1 MFVLNA
7 TFFEAKMIKKT
18 LLTFVL
24 IVLFSLNLLADNHKE
39 DHNSDAISGVLR
51 TPDSRFENLID
62 YPFEP
67 NYMIIDGLR
76 IHYLDEGPK
85 DADPIILF
93 HGEPTWSYLF
103 RKMIPVLTE
112 AGHRVIVPDMV
123 GFGKSDKF
131 ISKHDYSYKHHID
144 VMKELV
150 IRLDLKEATHFGQD
164 WGGMVGLRVVAELPD
179 RFARVVVSNTG
190 MVARDGFRGWLF
202 ENLVKIVVW
211 WHGPI
216 TFEELKAASNETLAI
231 ENPTPSQVPP
241 MFSKWIAY
249 SYYAEDMDIVG
260 IIENFGR
267 IDLTDEEVRAYEAPY
282 PTGEYK
288 AGAHVW
294 PYLIPTQ
301 LSENEEYWVNVYE
314 KWDKPFLVAF
324 GGEERVTI
332 RMKDVFLNRIPNP
345 TVVTLEGAGHFV
357 QEEVGPELADLIDD
371 FISGKPVRGFS
382 RKR

>member
-1 MFVLNA
+1 MKYLVIFSLMA
-7 TFFEAKMIKKT
+7 
-18 LLTFVL
+18 
-24 IVLFSLNLLADNHKE
+24 LFSPMSIEADE
-39 DHNSDAISGVLR
+39 VSPGVLR
-51 TPDSRFENLID
+51 TPDDRFENLQD

-67 NYMIIDGLR
+67 HYMEIEDLR

-103 RKMIPVLTE
+103 RKMIPVFTA

-123 GFGKSDKF
+123 GFGKSDKL
-131 ISKHDYSYKHHID
+131 ISKHDYSYKHHVD

-164 WGGMVGLRVVAELPD
+164 WGGLVGLRVVAELPD

-190 MVARDGFRGWLF
+190 MVARGGFSAWLAQNF
-202 ENLVKIVVW
+202 VKLVVW
-211 WHGPI
+211 WHGPV
-216 TFEELKAASNETLAI
+216 TFEELKAASQETLNT
-231 ENPTPSQVPP
+231 ENPSPSQGAA
-241 MFSKWIAY
+241 MFSKWIAH

-260 IIENFGR
+260 IIENFGK

-288 AGAHVW
+288 AGPHVW
-294 PYLIPTQ
+294 PYLIPEQ
-301 LSENEEYWVNVYE
+301 LQENEKYWVNIYE

-324 GGEERVTI
+324 GGEERITL
-332 RMKDVFLNRIPNP
+332 RMKDDFINRVPNP
-345 TVVTLEGAGHFV
+345 TVITLKGASHFV
-357 QEEVGPELADLIDD
+357 QEEVGPELASVIND
-371 FISGKPVRGFS
+371 FIADRSVRGFS
-382 RKR
+382 KKGDSLDK